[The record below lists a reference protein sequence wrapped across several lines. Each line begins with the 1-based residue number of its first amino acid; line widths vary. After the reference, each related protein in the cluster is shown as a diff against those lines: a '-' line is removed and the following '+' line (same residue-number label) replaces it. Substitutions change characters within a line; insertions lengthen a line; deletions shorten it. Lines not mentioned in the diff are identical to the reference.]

1 MQQLKLRASHLP
13 ESLVCGRIAALAQLT
28 SLELASSIEP
38 LPPLQ
43 PLTAL
48 PRLRE
53 LRADEGM
60 SVATGMQLLA
70 PLAFP
75 DLQYLGLSGQAFQ
88 VC

>member
-1 MQQLKLRASHLP
+1 M
-13 ESLVCGRIAALAQLT
+13 CGRIAALAQLT
-28 SLELASSIEP
+28 SLELTSLMEP

-53 LRADEGM
+53 LRADEGT
-60 SVATGMQLLA
+60 SVDTGMQLLS

-75 DLQYLGLSGQAFQ
+75 DLHYLGLSGQAFQ